1 MDCVTESGDGTGW
14 ADVLDVFAAL
24 FDAPLAVLGTR
35 QVTWVGL
42 MYLVTAEA
50 PATAHC
56 DTAVNPVPVIV
67 MMLALFVGASTG
79 LSDVMVAGPP
89 EFTTEVTEGG

>member
-1 MDCVTESGDGTGW
+1 M
-14 ADVLDVFAAL
+14 DVLVAL
-24 FDAPLAVLGTR
+24 LDAPLAVLGTR

-50 PATAHC
+50 PATVHC
-56 DTAVNPVPVIV
+56 DTEVNPVPVIV
-67 MMLALFVGASTG
+67 MTLALFVGASTG